1 MYPEKARHATC
12 LGAGLCLLE
21 LRVTLDKLLCAAS
34 WEANGYTAVFVV
46 ALYADN
52 GSNAEARMT
61 NFAPQHGIGIA
72 AAFCGGAS
80 ERSLGGLAARGG
92 RCLLGSAPP
101 PAEEFFR
108 GIRIL
113 LVRPISA
120 WRPHFP

>member
-80 ERSLGGLAARGG
+80 ERKLGGLAARSGP
-92 RCLLGSAPP
+92 CPLWAASHPAP
-101 PAEEFFR
+101 
-108 GIRIL
+108 G
-113 LVRPISA
+113 V
-120 WRPHFP
+120 FPG

>member
-72 AAFCGGAS
+72 AAFCGGAA
-80 ERSLGGLAARGG
+80 RRNVGGVAARC
-92 RCLLGSAPP
+92 RVCAPVAPAPP
-101 PAEEFFR
+101 CPEF
-108 GIRIL
+108 
-113 LVRPISA
+113 
-120 WRPHFP
+120 

>member
-72 AAFCGGAS
+72 AAFCGGAAPKKLCGRAG
-80 ERSLGGLAARGG
+80 RSGPPPPA
-92 RCLLGSAPP
+92 APP
-101 PAEEFFR
+101 PPPPR
-108 GIRIL
+108 L
-113 LVRPISA
+113 LP
-120 WRPHFP
+120 

>member
-1 MYPEKARHATC
+1 MSPEKARHANC

-72 AAFCGGAS
+72 AAFCGGAA
-80 ERSLGGLAARGG
+80 EKRLRGLPAAR
-92 RCLLGSAPP
+92 RRVRRSAAPRP
-101 PAEEFFR
+101 GHERFR
-108 GIRIL
+108 GD
-113 LVRPISA
+113 
-120 WRPHFP
+120 